1 VYSAFLVCLSLP
13 EIARKAS
20 ARFFRGCGSTSF
32 HVRISF
38 ATSLLRDYSIK
49 IQLHT
54 RICLVDMSHSL
65 PILDI
70 TAMAS
75 PALRKDAIPVTVEH
89 ASSLRSLIHSK
100 SNFLWYYRVMQFNL
114 IS

>member
-1 VYSAFLVCLSLP
+1 MYSVISKTTVLFVREVRALGIFGLLSLP
-13 EIARKAS
+13 EIAQKS

-38 ATSLLRDYSIK
+38 ATSLLCDYTIK

-89 ASSLRSLIHSK
+89 LP
-100 SNFLWYYRVMQFNL
+100 
-114 IS
+114 